1 MSPAL
6 ILPLTA
12 SSFSSV
18 VWAITL
24 MVARLSKQRTERIKH
39 SRTVEFER
47 EFLTSA
53 LTAYKDALAKGQ
65 TTDLVDVML
74 ALRGAMTGWRSSEA
88 QAAVGRIEPHAPMSA
103 GASHEP
109 IKRVSVTHQTS
120 TSVRLLPQRCYVQ
133 PCDVCWT
140 SITLA

>member
-6 ILPLTA
+6 ILPLAA

-24 MVARLSKQRTERIKH
+24 MVTRLSKQRTERIKH

-47 EFLTSA
+47 EFLTLA
-53 LTAYKDALAKGQ
+53 LAAYKDALAKGQ

-74 ALRGAMTGWRSSEA
+74 ALRGAMKGTRSSESQGVA
-88 QAAVGRIEPHAPMSA
+88 GRIDPRAPKSA
-103 GASHEP
+103 AAPNGQH
-109 IKRVSVTHQTS
+109 KRVSVAQTTGNQSRLHSRRNLISFESGLASMSS
-120 TSVRLLPQRCYVQ
+120 T
-133 PCDVCWT
+133 
-140 SITLA
+140 